1 MALRWEDLGAPRL
14 HVVDLDGAKSGASRN
29 REVMADICRL
39 VEVPVEVS
47 GGIRTIEDIAAA
59 FAYGAERVQ
68 LGSVAVRDR
77 GLVGEALALYPGGI
91 VIAIDAREGEV
102 FIDGWTVATGV
113 RAIDLARQMEEIGVP
128 RIMFTDIGRDST
140 LTSPNFEALA
150 EMVAAVR
157 IPVVASGGVTS
168 VDDLRKLAEIGCEG
182 AIVGKALYEG
192 TVELPDALRAV
203 VSGG

>member
-14 HVVDLDGAKSGASRN
+14 HVVDLDGARGGSPIN
-29 REVMADICRL
+29 HQVMADICRL

-47 GGIRTIEDIAAA
+47 GGMRTIDDVAAA

-68 LGSVAVRDR
+68 LGSVAVRDQAFVSD
-77 GLVGEALALYPGGI
+77 LVTRYPGGI
-91 VIAIDAREGEV
+91 VVSIDAREGEV
-102 FIDGWTVATGV
+102 FIDGWTVATGIL
-113 RAIDLARQMEEIGVP
+113 ALDLAHQMADLGAP

-150 EMVAAVR
+150 AMVAAVR
-157 IPVVASGGVTS
+157 IPVVASGGVTT
-168 VDDLRKLAEIGCEG
+168 VDDLRQLAAIGCEG

-192 TVELPDALRAV
+192 TVDLREALAAV
-203 VSGG
+203 ASA